1 MESDNIQLHLKT
13 LVGLTSMICSSF
25 DTHEIRQ
32 RTIEAA
38 MSLTGTEAGSLLLMD
53 SESGELYFEVALG
66 EKSGFLKKVRIKA
79 GQGIAG
85 WVAEHREPVIS
96 SNVTSDQRFFDG
108 VDLVSKFKTRDMLC
122 VPVLMQ
128 GRLLGVIQ
136 AINKLDGV
144 FSQEDM
150 DVLISLGNLV
160 AIAIDNANMYQEQ
173 REMLMSTIET
183 LAEIIE
189 KRDSYTGG
197 HTHRVR
203 KYSLA
208 IGRILGLPHSELN
221 VLDLAAALHDIGKIA
236 IRDGLLLKKGSL
248 TGEEFNEMTK
258 HTVYGVEIIA
268 HIGRF
273 KEIMPHVKS
282 HHERLDG
289 TGYPEKISGDDIPL
303 LARIIAVADAF
314 DAMTTNR
321 PYGERRS
328 KNVALEELNKCAGTQ
343 FDGKI
348 VDAFIH
354 AWDNNSF
361 ADFEEH
367 HI

>member
-1 MESDNIQLHLKT
+1 MGSDNKQLHLNT
-13 LVGLTSMICSSF
+13 LVELASMICSSF

-32 RTIEAA
+32 HTIEAA

-66 EKSGFLKKVRIKA
+66 EKSGFLKKIRIKT

-96 SNVTSDQRFFDG
+96 TDVTNDPKFFDG
-108 VDLVSKFKTRDMLC
+108 VDLVSKFQTRDMLC

-144 FSQEDM
+144 FGQDDM
-150 DVLISLGNLV
+150 DVLMSLGNLV
-160 AIAIDNANMYQEQ
+160 AIAINNANMYQEQ
-173 REMLMSTIET
+173 RELLLSTIET

-203 KYSLA
+203 KYCLA
-208 IGRILGLPHSELN
+208 IGRMLGLPLSELN
-221 VLDLAAALHDIGKIA
+221 VLDLAAALHDIGKIG
-236 IRDGLLLKKGSL
+236 IRDGVLLKKGSL
-248 TGEEFNEMTK
+248 TMDEFNEMTK
-258 HTVYGVEIIA
+258 HTSYGVEIIA

-273 KEIMPHVKS
+273 KEVMPHVKS

-289 TGYPEKISGDDIPL
+289 TGYPEKISGEEIPL

-321 PYGERRS
+321 PYRERRT
-328 KNVALEELNKCAGTQ
+328 KEVALEELRECSGTQ
-343 FDGKI
+343 FDAKI

-354 AWDNNSF
+354 AWDNDTF

-367 HI
+367 HT

>member
-1 MESDNIQLHLKT
+1 
-13 LVGLTSMICSSF
+13 
-25 DTHEIRQ
+25 
-32 RTIEAA
+32 
-38 MSLTGTEAGSLLLMD
+38 SLTGTEAGSLLLMD